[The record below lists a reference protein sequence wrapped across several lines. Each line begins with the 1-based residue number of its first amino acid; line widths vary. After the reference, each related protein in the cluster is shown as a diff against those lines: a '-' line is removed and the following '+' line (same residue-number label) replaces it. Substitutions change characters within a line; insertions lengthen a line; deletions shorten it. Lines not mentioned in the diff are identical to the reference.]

1 MPEYIKVADMPLDY
15 YPDVADFTN
24 KVAYEVDVYG
34 KRKEHEWS
42 RMPEGWRGV
51 NVCTV
56 DVGKKDDVYIWSS
69 DGEYS
74 QIGQD
79 DWNQSPW

>member
-42 RMPEGWRGV
+42 NMPEGWRGV

-56 DVGKKDDVYIWSS
+56 DIWQKDEVYVWSP
-69 DGEYS
+69 DGEFAH
-74 QIGQD
+74 INQD